1 MDFVIYKWII
11 IGVNI
16 INIQLLQ
23 INQIIYRII
32 LPVFLCHFYEK
43 SSQPYQ

>member
-32 LPVFLCHFYEK
+32 LSVFLCHFYEK